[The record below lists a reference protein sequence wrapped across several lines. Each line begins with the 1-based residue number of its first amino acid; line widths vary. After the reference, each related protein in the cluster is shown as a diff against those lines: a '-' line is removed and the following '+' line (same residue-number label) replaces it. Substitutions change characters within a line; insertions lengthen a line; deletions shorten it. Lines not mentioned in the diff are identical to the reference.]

1 MQGGLETDA
10 FELKRMMRQEAH
22 EKAFEIQVMAQRL
35 YEKEKDKIV
44 QSGLHTM
51 NEDNDK
57 KLQRLMQNLNIERST
72 KINETRL
79 KKMKERNLCIERVR
93 DETKEQLLRKIVD
106 PKNANYRLAI
116 KNLIIQGMIKLLEP
130 TLLLICRREDIG
142 LVKELIPECEK
153 HFISTMKAE
162 AGGDKEYK
170 TKLTLIETDFLTK
183 EQGGEC
189 GGIILMSLDKRIVCN
204 NTLQSRLDLCFEE
217 LLP

>member
-1 MQGGLETDA
+1 
-10 FELKRMMRQEAH
+10 
-22 EKAFEIQVMAQRL
+22 
-35 YEKEKDKIV
+35 
-44 QSGLHTM
+44 
-51 NEDNDK
+51 
-57 KLQRLMQNLNIERST
+57 
-72 KINETRL
+72 
-79 KKMKERNLCIERVR
+79 
-93 DETKEQLLRKIVD
+93 
-106 PKNANYRLAI
+106 
-116 KNLIIQGMIKLLEP
+116 MIKLLEP
-130 TLLLICRREDIG
+130 TLLLICRREDTG